1 MAELRQRDEHG
12 RAALW
17 KLFLVVIKSYIT
29 PNSNDITAL
38 QIDYMLAE
46 ELSKNNNDG
55 YRGSQ
60 FLYKDANEPLNFG
73 PAWGLDDGFGTCCGF
88 PAGNYNSL
96 SNPAIQPQ
104 GWVRCSI

>member
-1 MAELRQRDEHG
+1 ML
-12 RAALW
+12 
-17 KLFLVVIKSYIT
+17 
-29 PNSNDITAL
+29 L

-60 FLYKDANEPLNFG
+60 FLWKDAGGPLNFG
-73 PAWGLDDGFGTCCGF
+73 PAWGLDDGFSACCGF

-96 SNPAIQPQ
+96 DNPAIQPQ
-104 GWVRCSI
+104 GWVSGLPPCTWISMSVDFIY